1 MQARMQGRAQG
12 EQRTGVDEGGD
23 GQQGDDGHQA
33 GQAEPQRAGD
43 AGQAPHVAHQPE
55 GRSADD
61 SSDSAMQPYHRTI
74 NQEVLGA
81 TATGCHITWSQKPDV
96 LA

>member
-1 MQARMQGRAQG
+1 MHAQMQGRAQG

-43 AGQAPHVAHQPE
+43 AGQAPHVADQPE
-55 GRSADD
+55 GRGADE
-61 SSDSAMQPYHRTI
+61 SSDSATQLYR
-74 NQEVLGA
+74 
-81 TATGCHITWSQKPDV
+81 C
-96 LA
+96 